1 MRIRSNIISATYAGQ
16 NILEPGQHIAASEYG
31 FSRTFST
38 SVEAIIGAE
47 AQTVRAYGNAHG
59 SLQLPVSVDFAS
71 EPEALVAAV
80 NRADFAERNQ
90 TGVLALQV
98 GDSVCSWNAG
108 LQNIDIKLSYAS
120 NSVRL
125 LIMYN
130 FVLGA
135 VISDN

>member
-71 EPEALVAAV
+71 EPEALAAAIA
-80 NRADFAERNQ
+80 RTDFAEANQ
-90 TGVLALQV
+90 TGVLSLTV
-98 GDSVCSWNAG
+98 GDSARSWNAG
-108 LQNIDIKLSYAS
+108 LQSVDLRLTYAA
-120 NSVRL
+120 NKVRL
-125 LIMYN
+125 NIVYS

-135 VISDN
+135 AIE